1 MPVNLEAGSFYRVGI
16 NSTSYQNFKSADGVP
31 APSSA
36 IFFATQGASAAV
48 NAKVRTPKIVSLTPA
63 NGASDVD
70 PATKPLRVKFNV
82 PMGDGMSWT
91 GGGENFPEIPN
102 GQQPKWSK
110 DGLTCTLPVRLQPDH
125 DYRLGLNSLSHLNF
139 ESKWGVPLPPVVY
152 TFHTAAK

>member
-1 MPVNLEAGSFYRVGI
+1 M
-16 NSTSYQNFKSADGVP
+16 
-31 APSSA
+31 
-36 IFFATQGASAAV
+36 

-63 NGASDVD
+63 KAQRRRSGHQA
-70 PATKPLRVKFNV
+70 LRVKFNV

-91 GGGENFPEIPN
+91 GVGENFPEIPD